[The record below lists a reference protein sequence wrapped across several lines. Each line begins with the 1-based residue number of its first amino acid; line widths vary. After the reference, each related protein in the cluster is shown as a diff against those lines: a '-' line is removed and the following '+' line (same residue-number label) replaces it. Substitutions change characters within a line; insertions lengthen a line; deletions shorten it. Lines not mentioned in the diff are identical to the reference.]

1 MTLDELKLQVK
12 KDLEVDDE
20 TLDKESY
27 KNQELYA
34 KYLDHK
40 TNFELLLY
48 RAKGDYKVLYRE
60 KWEYYGGKADAKV
73 YVTKPFDLKVL
84 KSDLSIYIESDEE
97 IIQSEHKVAYL
108 ETVVKYIDGVIKSLD
123 VKSEQINIAVKFV
136 ETALRHDEV
145 IGINWDMREQLS
157 IVRGGDTDTSRIF
170 DLGYLTVG
178 NKKTVKFLDDLKDLG
193 FQYATKSGISI
204 AISDVLIPDEK

>member
-48 RAKGDYKVLYRE
+48 KAKGDYKILFKD
-60 KWEYYGGKADAKV
+60 KWEYYGGKADAKI

-84 KSDLSIYIESDEE
+84 KTDLSIYIESDEE
-97 IIQSEHKVAYL
+97 IIKLEHKISYL
-108 ETVVKYIDGVIKSLD
+108 ETTIKYIDGVLRSIQSRGWDIK
-123 VKSEQINIAVKFV
+123 NA
-136 ETALRHDEV
+136 
-145 IGINWDMREQLS
+145 INWKQFEAGM
-157 IVRGGDTDTSRIF
+157 I
-170 DLGYLTVG
+170 
-178 NKKTVKFLDDLKDLG
+178 
-193 FQYATKSGISI
+193 
-204 AISDVLIPDEK
+204 

>member
-48 RAKGDYKVLYRE
+48 KAKGDYKILFKD
-60 KWEYYGGKADAKV
+60 KWEYYGGKADAKI

-84 KSDLSIYIESDEE
+84 KTDLNIYIESDEE
-97 IIQSEHKVAYL
+97 IIKLEHKIAYL
-108 ETVVKYIDGVIKSLD
+108 ETTIKYIDGVLRSIQSRGCDIK
-123 VKSEQINIAVKFV
+123 N
-136 ETALRHDEV
+136 
-145 IGINWDMREQLS
+145 
-157 IVRGGDTDTSRIF
+157 
-170 DLGYLTVG
+170 
-178 NKKTVKFLDDLKDLG
+178 
-193 FQYATKSGISI
+193 
-204 AISDVLIPDEK
+204 AISWKQFEAGMI

>member
-48 RAKGDYKVLYRE
+48 KAKGDYKVLFRD
-60 KWEYYGGKADAKV
+60 KWEYYGGKADAKI

-84 KSDLSIYIESDEE
+84 KTDLSIYIESDEE
-97 IIQSEHKVAYL
+97 IIKLEHKIAYL
-108 ETVVKYIDGVIKSLD
+108 ETTIKYIDGVLRSIQSRGWDIK
-123 VKSEQINIAVKFV
+123 N
-136 ETALRHDEV
+136 
-145 IGINWDMREQLS
+145 
-157 IVRGGDTDTSRIF
+157 
-170 DLGYLTVG
+170 
-178 NKKTVKFLDDLKDLG
+178 
-193 FQYATKSGISI
+193 
-204 AISDVLIPDEK
+204 AISRKQFEAGMI